1 MGAHKVREA
10 TAPRPCMAARPPS
23 LLLFYHVP
31 KTGGS
36 TMREWLLRNAGIR
49 ASGLP
54 KRLDGYVRYYEAHCF
69 MCLQF
74 GSLFADTATCRKHV
88 KECSKQYGSSKPAV
102 KVSTTSRSYGM

>member
-1 MGAHKVREA
+1 MQGQL
-10 TAPRPCMAARPPS
+10 MAPPS